1 MMSAHSL
8 HGNHPAVETPTGR
21 AGARGFGRARNGARI
36 PVLIGRVLAL
46 AAALAAGCAH
56 EADQAGSRSE
66 EGLPQQVVADLV
78 LRESK
83 AGRLSWVLRA
93 DSAFYYGEGERTRLR
108 GVQVEFYNATGDSV
122 RSRLTAREGEMDP
135 VRRDLVARDSVDVR
149 THDGTRLETEELRWV
164 QETEQVVSDR
174 FVRLTRGQSVVTGVG
189 IESDAALRTYRILS
203 QVAGELREEDG
214 EGIDA
219 PR

>member
-1 MMSAHSL
+1 MAARSL
-8 HGNHPAVETPTGR
+8 HGAHGTGECATGHARTAV
-21 AGARGFGRARNGARI
+21 
-36 PVLIGRVLAL
+36 RV
-46 AAALAAGCAH
+46 AALACGAVALMWTAGCGR
-56 EADQAGSRSE
+56 EADQAGPRSDE
-66 EGLPQQVVADLV
+66 RLPQQIVADLV

-93 DSAFYYGEGERTRLR
+93 DSAFYYGDGERTRLR
-108 GVQVEFYNATGDSV
+108 GVQVDFYNERGDSV

-135 VRRDLVARDSVDVR
+135 TRRDLVARDSVDVR

-164 QETEQVVSDR
+164 QETEKVLSDR
-174 FVRLTRGQSVVTGVG
+174 FVRLTRGRSVVTGIG

-203 QVAGELREEDG
+203 QVSGELREEDG
-214 EGIDA
+214 EGFEP